1 MEHIKVTS
9 LTKHF
14 SGGHAALS
22 NIDLCIAP
30 GEMVALIG
38 ASGSGKSTLL
48 RTLSGLERADRV
60 PGKCAVHAAGGTVQR
75 GGALAPGIRRTR
87 GRIGFIF
94 QQFNLVGRLSVQ
106 TNVLVGALS
115 RLPLWR
121 TMTMA
126 FPQQE
131 RELALRALQ
140 RVGIVDQAYKRA
152 SDLSGGQQQRAAI
165 ARALVQ
171 QAEVI
176 LADEPIA
183 SLDPESSRR
192 VMESLATIN
201 REDGIT
207 VVVSLHQVDF
217 ALRYCPRLVALKR
230 GRVVYDGPSSEVNPA
245 LLEDIYDAEPS
256 GIRGLGG
263 LQAAASQGGL
273 GSPLLEAGAASG

>member
-1 MEHIKVTS
+1 MDHIKVES
-9 LTKHF
+9 LSKHF
-14 SGGHAALS
+14 RGGHAALS
-22 NIDLCIAP
+22 DIDLVIAP

-48 RTLSGLERADRV
+48 RTLSGLERADRT
-60 PGKCAVHAAGGTVQR
+60 PGRCNVHAAGGAVQQA
-75 GGALAPGIRRTR
+75 GALAPHIRRTR

-106 TNVLVGALS
+106 TNVLVGSVA

-121 TMTMA
+121 TMTMS
-126 FPQQE
+126 FPQRE
-131 RELALRALQ
+131 REQALRALQ

-152 SDLSGGQQQRAAI
+152 ADLSGGQQQRAAI

-192 VMESLATIN
+192 VMESLAAIN

-230 GRVVYDGPSSEVNPA
+230 GRIVYDGPSSGVNPA
-245 LLEDIYDAEPS
+245 LLEDIYDAETS
-256 GIRGLGG
+256 GIRGVKGM
-263 LQAAASQGGL
+263 ASVASRAL
-273 GSPLLEAGAASG
+273 GSPLLEAGATSG